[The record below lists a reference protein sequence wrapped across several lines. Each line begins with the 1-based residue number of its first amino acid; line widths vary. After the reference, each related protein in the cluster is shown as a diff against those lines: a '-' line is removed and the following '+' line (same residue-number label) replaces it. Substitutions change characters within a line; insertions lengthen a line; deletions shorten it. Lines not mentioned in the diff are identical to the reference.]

1 MLRPGIS
8 VLLDERRDL
17 LDGRRVAVL
26 TNASG
31 VLPELTGTAD
41 ALLAAAD
48 LRAIFC
54 PEHGLRGA
62 ALHGEEV
69 AGGMDRSG
77 VPLYSLYG
85 ANFAPTSEQLADL
98 DLIVCDLQDVGCRFY
113 TYVWTVIKLIEAA
126 AQAGVAVL
134 IADRPNPIG
143 GGIEGPGVEPEQR
156 TLVGLYDVP
165 VRHGLTI
172 GELALLINREA
183 GFGCDLTVLPCD
195 GWRRSLLWR
204 ETGLPWVP
212 PSPNMPTAEAALI
225 YPGTCLGEGINISV
239 GRGSAKPFEW
249 LGAPWIDAVKLADA
263 LNDLELPGLRW
274 RPLAFQPCAEP
285 YSGELCEGVQP
296 HVIDPA
302 ALRPVAAGVAL
313 IAMIAHLYPNDLR
326 WTKTHFDRLAGS
338 PRLRESLLQM
348 EPRRVALA
356 ALTDSWQ
363 AFEDA
368 FRDRSA
374 PVLLYR

>member
-8 VLLDERRDL
+8 VLLDDRRDL
-17 LDGRRVAVL
+17 LANRRVGVL

-31 VLPELTGTAD
+31 VLPDLSGSAD

-48 LRAIFC
+48 LRAIFS

-62 ALHGEEV
+62 AAHGEHI
-69 AGGMDRSG
+69 AGGVDRSG

-85 ANFAPTSEQLADL
+85 ANFAPSPEQLADL

-113 TYVWTVIKLIEAA
+113 TYVWTLIKLIEAA
-126 AQAGVAVL
+126 GRASVAVV

-143 GGIEGPGVEPEQR
+143 GAIEGPGVEPEQR

-172 GELALLINREA
+172 GELALLINAEQ
-183 GFGCDLTVLPCD
+183 GFGCDLTVVPCD
-195 GWRRSLLWR
+195 GWRRSMLWS

-212 PSPNMPTAEAALI
+212 PSPNMPTAEAALV

-239 GRGSAKPFEW
+239 GRGTAKPFEW
-249 LGAPWIDAVKLADA
+249 LGAPWIDAVTLADA
-263 LNDLELPGLRW
+263 LNRLELPGLRW
-274 RPLAFQPCAEP
+274 RPTAFQPCAGP
-285 YSGELCEGVQP
+285 YAGDVCEGIQP

-302 ALRPVAAGVAL
+302 AARPVAAGVAL
-313 IAMIAHLYPNDLR
+313 IAMIAHLYPGDLT
-326 WTKTHFDRLAGS
+326 WTSSHFDRLAGS
-338 PRLRESLLQM
+338 SALRQSLLCTA
-348 EPRRVALA
+348 PDRASLA
-356 ALTDSWQ
+356 ALSDWH
-363 AFEDA
+363 AYEDV